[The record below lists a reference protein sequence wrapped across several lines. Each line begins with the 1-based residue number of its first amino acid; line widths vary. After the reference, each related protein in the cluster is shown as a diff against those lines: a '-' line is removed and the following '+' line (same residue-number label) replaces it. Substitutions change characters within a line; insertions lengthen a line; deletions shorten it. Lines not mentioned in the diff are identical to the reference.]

1 MSIEIL
7 IVFII
12 TLFVTSIIPGPSM
25 LIALT
30 HGVKYG
36 AKATMATAM
45 GNTLA
50 SCLQAVISIAGLGVL
65 IATSGSLFLVIKYIG
80 ALYLVYLGVMLW
92 RSGNFSLQSSTLA
105 AGTELQ
111 PPLLKMFRQG
121 FVIGA
126 GNPKAII
133 FFSALF
139 PQFIDPGQASL
150 SQYLIMVSLVCIC
163 AFSCAMSYAI
173 GGNYLAALFK
183 TSNISKFINK
193 LTGGIFV
200 TSGLGLILSG
210 K

>member
-7 IVFII
+7 IVFVL
-12 TLFVTSIIPGPSM
+12 TLFITSIIPGPSM

-36 AKATMATAM
+36 AKATMATAL

-50 SCLQAVISIAGLGVL
+50 SCIQAVISIAGLGVL
-65 IATSGSLFLVIKYIG
+65 IATSGALFLVIKYIG

-92 RSGNFSLQSSTLA
+92 RSASFNLDNSSS
-105 AGTELQ
+105 AGDGKRQ
-111 PPLLKMFRQG
+111 APLFKMFRQG
-121 FVIGA
+121 FVIAA
-126 GNPKAII
+126 GNPKAIL
-133 FFSALF
+133 FFTALF

-173 GGNYLAALFK
+173 GGNYLASVFK
-183 TSNISKFINK
+183 TSNISKLINK
-193 LTGGIFV
+193 ITGGIFV
-200 TSGLGLILSG
+200 TSGLGLIISS

>member
-1 MSIEIL
+1 MSIEVL
-7 IVFII
+7 VVFII

-36 AKATMATAM
+36 AKATMATAL
-45 GNTLA
+45 GNTMA
-50 SCLQAVISIAGLGVL
+50 SCIQAVISIAGLGVL
-65 IATSGSLFLVIKYIG
+65 IATSGSLFLIIKYIG
-80 ALYLVYLGVMLW
+80 AVYLVYLGVMLW
-92 RSGNFSLQSSTLA
+92 RSASFSLEKSASYVSATV
-105 AGTELQ
+105 Q
-111 PPLLKMFRQG
+111 PPLVKMFRQG
-121 FVIGA
+121 FVIAA

-139 PQFIDPGQASL
+139 PQFIDPGQTSL

-173 GGNYLAALFK
+173 GGNYLASLFK

-193 LTGGIFV
+193 FTGGVFV
-200 TSGLGLILSG
+200 TSGLGLIISS

>member
-1 MSIEIL
+1 MSIEVL
-7 IVFII
+7 VVFII

-36 AKATMATAM
+36 AKATMATAL
-45 GNTLA
+45 GNTMA
-50 SCLQAVISIAGLGVL
+50 SCIQAVISIAGLGVL
-65 IATSGSLFLVIKYIG
+65 IATSGSLFLIIKYIG
-80 ALYLVYLGVMLW
+80 AVYLVYLGVMLW
-92 RSGNFSLQSSTLA
+92 RSTSFSLEKSASSVSATV
-105 AGTELQ
+105 Q
-111 PPLLKMFRQG
+111 PPLAKMFRQG
-121 FVIGA
+121 FVIAA

-139 PQFIDPGQASL
+139 PQFIDPGQTSL

-163 AFSCAMSYAI
+163 AFSCSMSYAI
-173 GGNYLAALFK
+173 GGNYLASLFK

-193 LTGGIFV
+193 ITGGVFV
-200 TSGLGLILSG
+200 TSGLGLIISS